1 MDHPAFVCVV
11 RHGETDWNMSG
22 ILQGWIDVPLND
34 VGRRQASALGDLM
47 ASADIA
53 AVHTS
58 PLARSRETAE
68 IIAARLGLPAPTE
81 HPGLKERHFGAIQGI
96 PKAELAV
103 RNPNLYQKIVE
114 RDPAGEFADGE
125 SMDAFA
131 DRVLGAMADI
141 AARHG
146 GERVLAITHGW
157 SMDVLAREA
166 DRLARRTILP
176 VKPRNGACL
185 WLEAEGRS
193 LRRWRTPPHP
203 SA

>member
-34 VGRRQASALGDLM
+34 VGRRQASALGDML
-47 ASADIA
+47 ANTGIA

-58 PLARSRETAE
+58 PLARSRETAD
-68 IIAARLGLPAPTE
+68 IIAARLGLPAPAE
-81 HPGLKERHFGAIQGI
+81 HAGLKERHFGLIQGI
-96 PKAELAV
+96 PKAELAEM
-103 RNPNLYQKIVE
+103 NPNLYQKILQ
-114 RDPAGEFADGE
+114 RNPAGEFADGE
-125 SMDAFA
+125 SMDEFA

-157 SMDVLAREA
+157 SMDVIAREA
-166 DRLARRTILP
+166 DGLARQTILH
-176 VKPRNGACL
+176 VKPKNGECL

-193 LRRWRTPPHP
+193 LRRWRTPPHL